1 MSISAC
7 WFEIPATDLIRSK
20 KFYES
25 IFQMEM
31 QEMNADND
39 RMFIFPSGDSTIS
52 GALFQA
58 DDFAPSKDGV
68 RLYFDGD
75 SGLGVFLNRVEFA
88 GGKVLKPK
96 AVITKEIG
104 HCADFMDT
112 EGNIASLHSR
122 G

>member
-1 MSISAC
+1 
-7 WFEIPATDLIRSK
+7 
-20 KFYES
+20 
-25 IFQMEM
+25 
-31 QEMNADND
+31 
-39 RMFIFPSGDSTIS
+39 GDSTLS